1 VTRCEP
7 EQVGIAEAVVGLERL
22 VRPAGVYGAAI
33 EGASTVVSSRGSG
46 SGLQSP
52 EGDRDWAVRVSA
64 HQTRAVV
71 TLR

>member
-1 VTRCEP
+1 MTRCELS
-7 EQVGIAEAVVGLERL
+7 QIGIAELVVDLERL
-22 VRPAGVYGAAI
+22 VRPASVYGAAL
-33 EGASTVVSSRGSG
+33 EGASTVLSSRGSG

-52 EGDRDWAVRVSA
+52 EGARAWAVRVSA